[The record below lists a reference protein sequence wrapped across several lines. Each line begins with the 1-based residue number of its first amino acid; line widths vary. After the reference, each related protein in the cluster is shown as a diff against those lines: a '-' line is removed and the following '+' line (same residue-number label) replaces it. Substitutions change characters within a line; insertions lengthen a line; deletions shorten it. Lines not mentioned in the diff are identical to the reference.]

1 MENELPAATQV
12 VIIGGGI
19 IGCSTAYHLAKDH
32 RLEVVLLEQGELTSG
47 STFHAAGLVGQL
59 RSSASITRLLKYSVE
74 LYQSLEQETGLAT
87 GWKQN
92 GGLRLAN
99 NRERWTEIQRQATTA
114 HSFGLEMELLTPKEA
129 GDIWP
134 LMETKD
140 LLGAALLPTDGQ
152 ANPSDI
158 TRSLAKGARMHGAK
172 IYEGITVAEVLTR
185 SATVQGIRTSHGDIQ
200 CEKLVNC
207 TGQWSRQL
215 GNQHGVCI
223 PLQSMQHQYMV
234 TEAFEGVLP
243 DLPTL
248 RDPDR
253 LIYFKEEVGGLVMGG
268 YEPDP
273 KPWDIKKIP
282 EDFRFSLLNEDWDH
296 FEQLMKQAVI
306 RVPALETAGIK
317 TLVNGP
323 ESFTVDGNFI
333 LGETAEIRNYFVGAG
348 FNAFGIASAGG
359 AGKALAAWV
368 EQGEQPMDLWA
379 VDVRRFSELH
389 KNQDW
394 VRERTI
400 EACARH
406 YAMAW
411 PNEEYQSGRPVY
423 TSPLYQ
429 RLKRQRACFGSK
441 LGWERPNWF
450 APPGVEPTDTF
461 SFERANWFQ
470 YVGEEHRACRQRVA
484 LFDQSSFAKFEL
496 SGRDGQQA
504 LDWLCAN
511 DVAKPIGGL
520 TYTQMLNTRGGIECD
535 LTVSRISDELWY
547 IVTGTGFRT
556 HDFAWIKQNL
566 PLQSDVQLND
576 VTEQWAT
583 LSLMGPRARAVLEA
597 VTDSDVSNEG
607 FRFASVREI
616 EIADCPV
623 RALRI
628 TYMGELGWEI
638 HVPIES
644 SGQVYDAL
652 MQSGEK
658 YGIANAGYRA
668 IESLRLEKGYRA
680 WSTDITPND
689 SPLEA
694 GLGWAVKLD
703 TSTPFLGRAATE
715 AIASRPLK
723 KQLCCFVLDG
733 VDNVLH
739 GRETIIRNG
748 EAAGYV
754 TSAGWGYTI
763 GANIAYGYVRCAEG
777 CTPDYI
783 NAGDYELEIACKRLP
798 CQLQTGK
805 LLN

>member
-1 MENELPAATQV
+1 MSDDLPSSAEI

-32 RLEVVLLEQGELTSG
+32 GLDVIVLERGEVTCG

-99 NRERWTEIQRQATTA
+99 NQERWTEIRRQATTA
-114 HSFGLEMELLTPKEA
+114 RSFGLEMHLLSPREA
-129 GDIWP
+129 GEIWP
-134 LMETKD
+134 IMQTKD

-158 TRSLAKGARMHGAK
+158 TQSLAKGARLHGAR
-172 IYEGITVAEVLTR
+172 IYEGVEVEQVLTR
-185 SATVQGIRTSHGDIQ
+185 NGAVVGVRTRHGDIQ
-200 CEKLVNC
+200 CDKLVNC
-207 TGQWSRQL
+207 TGQWSRQV
-215 GNQHGVCI
+215 GKDHGVSI

-234 TEAFEGVLP
+234 TEAIEGVSK

-268 YEPDP
+268 YEPNP
-273 KPWDIKKIP
+273 KSWDVSPIP
-282 EDFRFSLLNEDWDH
+282 DNFRFSLLDEDWDH
-296 FEQLMKQAVI
+296 FEQLMQQAIV
-306 RVPALETAGIK
+306 RVPALENAGVK

-333 LGETAEIRNYFVGAG
+333 LGETPEIKNYFVGAG

-359 AGKALAAWV
+359 AGYALAAWV
-368 EQGEQPMDLWA
+368 AQGEQPMDLWA

-389 KNQDW
+389 KDQSW
-394 VRERTI
+394 VRTRTI
-400 EACARH
+400 EACSRH

-429 RLKRQRACFGSK
+429 RLKHQRACFGSK

-450 APPGVEPTDTF
+450 APPGVEPLDTF
-461 SFERANWFQ
+461 SFERANWFE
-470 YVGEEHRACRQRVA
+470 YVGQEHKACRERVA
-484 LFDQSSFAKFEL
+484 LFDQSSFAKFEV
-496 SGRDGQQA
+496 SGTAAIHG
-504 LDWLCAN
+504 LEWICAN
-511 DVAKPIGGL
+511 DINKPVGRV
-520 TYTQMLNTRGGIECD
+520 TYTQMLNSRGGIECD
-535 LTVSRISDELWY
+535 LTVSRISENLFY

-556 HDFAWIKQNL
+556 HDLAWIKQNL
-566 PLQSDVQLND
+566 PSQFEIELRD
-576 VTEQWAT
+576 VTEHWGT
-583 LSLMGPRARAVLEA
+583 LSLMGPRARDVLQA
-597 VTDSDVSNEG
+597 VTDADISPAG
-607 FRFASVREI
+607 FPFAAVEEI
-616 EIADCPV
+616 EIAGRAV

-638 HVPIES
+638 HMPIES
-644 SGQVYDAL
+644 SGDVYDAL
-652 MQSGEK
+652 MQAGK
-658 YGIANAGYRA
+658 AHGIANAGYRA

-694 GLGWAVKLD
+694 GLSWAVKLKTD
-703 TSTPFLGRAATE
+703 TPFLGREATE
-715 AIASRPLK
+715 IIATNPLK
-723 KQLCCFVLDG
+723 KQLCCFTVEDAN
-733 VDNVLH
+733 VVLH

-748 EAAGYV
+748 KPVGYV
-754 TSAGWGYTI
+754 TSAGWGYSV
-763 GANIAYGYVRCAEG
+763 GANIAYGYVRNPEG
-777 CTPDYI
+777 CTSEFLQ
-783 NAGDYELEIACKRLP
+783 AGQYELEVACERVSCALR
-798 CQLQTGK
+798 TGS
-805 LLN
+805 LLR